1 MARKGE
7 FWLGMIVG
15 AAAGAVG
22 ALLYAPKSG
31 PETRREIRH
40 AAREAGRKAGA
51 AWGDVKERTSEMACD
66 VQEGMQQAADKSR
79 HAMEDIGARMRKAVK
94 AGRRASE
101 EKLDEL
107 QANYEESKRK
117 GSRKA
122 A

>member
-1 MARKGE
+1 MARKGD
-7 FWLGMIVG
+7 FWLGMMVG

-22 ALLYAPKSG
+22 ALLYAPRSG
-31 PETRREIRH
+31 NETRREIRH

-51 AWGDVKERTSEMACD
+51 AWGDVKERTSDVACG
-66 VQEGMQQAADKSR
+66 VQESVQQAADKSR

-94 AGRRASE
+94 AGRRAAE
-101 EKLDEL
+101 DKLDEL